1 MQIQLLYST
10 HQAQAILGAWQA
22 GDEQKLG
29 EELDRV
35 SQIPVETIDSM
46 ESERLELLTAIAGQ
60 MRETRQPF
68 DTDSAQIHRRLL
80 QHLGFPLKPSKSYRT
95 TPLPPA
101 VLRDER
107 RVAAVPLQQKR
118 ACCGDR

>member
-1 MQIQLLYST
+1 MQIQLPYST

-22 GDEQKLG
+22 GDEQKLS

-35 SQIPVETIDSM
+35 PRVPVETIDSM
-46 ESERLELLTAIAGQ
+46 ESERLELLAAIADRLRVG
-60 MRETRQPF
+60 RQAF
-68 DTDSAQIHRRLL
+68 GTDSAQLYGSLL
-80 QHLGFPLKPSKSYRT
+80 QHLGFPGKPARPHQT
-95 TPLPPA
+95 THLPAA

-107 RVAAVPLQQKR
+107 RAAVTPLQQKR